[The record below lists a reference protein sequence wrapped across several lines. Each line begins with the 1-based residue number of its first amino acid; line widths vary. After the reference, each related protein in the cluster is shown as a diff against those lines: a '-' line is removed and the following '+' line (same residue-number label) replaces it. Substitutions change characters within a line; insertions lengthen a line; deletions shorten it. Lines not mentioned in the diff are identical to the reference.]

1 MKIKKISETTQVTD
15 VGTHKKSSYFLQVK
29 FKDYK
34 TAKDNKDKV
43 WSQVSQVVALPKS
56 QIEVDE
62 SHLDKHTDRYSRPVT
77 VSYGLK
83 DTGGIKVDRN
93 IVSNKIDELSS
104 SVSSISGVEKVWSLL
119 GK

>member
-1 MKIKKISETTQVTD
+1 MKVKKIDETTQVSD
-15 VGTHKKSSYFLQVK
+15 VGTHKKSAFFLQVK

-43 WSQVSQVVALPKS
+43 ATQVSTLLAMPKS
-56 QIEVDE
+56 QIEADE
-62 SHLDKHTDRYSRPVT
+62 SHLDKHTTNYSRPIT

-83 DTGGIKVDRN
+83 NSGGIEVDKKV
-93 IVSNKIDELSS
+93 VSNKIDNISKEI
-104 SVSSISGVEKVWSLL
+104 SSISGVEKVWSLL